1 MGCYALF
8 QGIFLIQGLNPRLL
22 WLLHWRQVLYHWAP
36 GKPSC
41 LIKWAKCYLWSEE
54 HWLKRQQMLPWA
66 RMVVKL
72 PAYGQ
77 VRQSVQVTWLL
88 HLVSPAPASAGSS
101 VHRFPP
107 GVPPSF
113 RPWVNVCVYV
123 CVCRMGSKEKVLP
136 LWVGFFFLSKDCLI
150 FHSVFSPDMWLWYQ
164 SQ

>member
-1 MGCYALF
+1 
-8 QGIFLIQGLNPRLL
+8 
-22 WLLHWRQVLYHWAP
+22 
-36 GKPSC
+36 
-41 LIKWAKCYLWSEE
+41 
-54 HWLKRQQMLPWA
+54 MLPWA

-150 FHSVFSPDMWLWYQ
+150 FHSVFSPDMWL
-164 SQ
+164 